1 MKPEEFATAL
11 QRKFSAFGGRIIYD
25 QTAKG
30 EDFCEM
36 VYPNEKQPIYPLTV
50 TAYEDGALLS
60 FGSLEDITGKRKL
73 SLDETIQAIEDIVCD
88 RIVFALCYDN
98 KERQSDGK
106 VSDRRIFALTGD
118 ADDMQVEYDKFIE
131 QLKKPIGRWPRFLTP
146 LKGVFVFT
154 NFSGSV
160 NFEMTR

>member
-1 MKPEEFATAL
+1 MKPEEFALTL
-11 QRKFSAFGGRIIYD
+11 QKKFPAFGGAIFD

-30 EDFCEM
+30 EDFCEL

-50 TAYEDGALLS
+50 TVYEDGTLLC
-60 FGSLEDITGKRKL
+60 FGSLEDITGGKRL
-73 SLDETIQAIEDIVCD
+73 SLDETLQAIEDIIND
-88 RIVFALCYDN
+88 KIVFTICYTSRE
-98 KERQSDGK
+98 KQSDGK
-106 VSDRRIFALTGD
+106 VSDRRVFALTGD
-118 ADDMQVEYDKFIE
+118 ADDMRSEYDKFIR

-154 NFSGSV
+154 DFSGSV

>member
-1 MKPEEFATAL
+1 MKPEEFALAL
-11 QRKFSAFGGRIIYD
+11 QKKFPAFGGAIYD

-36 VYPNEKQPIYPLTV
+36 VYPNEKQPMYPLTV
-50 TAYEDGALLS
+50 TVYEDGALLS
-60 FGSLEDITGKRKL
+60 FGSLEDITGGKRL
-73 SLDETIQAIEDIVCD
+73 SLDETLQAVEDIISN
-88 RIVFALCYDN
+88 RIVFVLCYGS
-98 KERQSDGK
+98 KEKQADGK
-106 VSDRRIFALTGD
+106 ISDRRIFALTGD

-131 QLKKPIGRWPRFLTP
+131 QLKKPIGRWPRVLTP